1 MLLLLFLLLEVVLER
16 VLEVGMMLLFVG
28 VFVGV
33 GGIMLLFDLLF
44 ELRGFGF
51 FILCLFGLV
60 LELLFDNWVFLDGG
74 DGMFSL

>member
-1 MLLLLFLLLEVVLER
+1 MSLLLFLLLEVVLER

-44 ELRGFGF
+44 ESRGFGF
-51 FILCLFGLV
+51 FILRLFGLV
-60 LELLFDNWVFLDGG
+60 LELLFDNRVFLDGG
-74 DGMFSL
+74 DGTFSL